1 MVSYYMEWVTTSWT
15 YSTYSSHD
23 KLFLR
28 NTPPSWI
35 YSCAR
40 ACVHYALCAHAKLT
54 RFNTFQLFPSN
65 VQKVCSV
72 ILACE
77 LGLFID
83 EHNIHHVMVFGQE
96 VWGERGVA

>member
-1 MVSYYMEWVTTSWT
+1 MNKCIYNFATVCLGSSDPYHIVSYYMEWVTTSWT

-40 ACVHYALCAHAKLT
+40 ACVHYALCTHAKLT
-54 RFNTFQLFPSN
+54 GSNTFQLFPSY

-77 LGLFID
+77 LGLLY
-83 EHNIHHVMVFGQE
+83 
-96 VWGERGVA
+96 